1 MPTFYPPYL
10 RERFTDRVHELSV
23 LASVAEDLEDGRPRH
38 VALFGLRRIGKTLLC
53 QEQVV
58 RLLDQG
64 DVAPVYLDM
73 EGICSAPE
81 PFAQRYVGLT
91 CYWAFAKGEGPV
103 EPYLTAD
110 RLLETEAAEV
120 PLVARTVGALVRELG
135 RRKPDYALLLK
146 LAFDFP
152 EQLSQAVDR
161 PIVCFLD
168 EFPELASL
176 GNFPASATRSSSSGP
191 PCSSSPAWPM

>member
-1 MPTFYPPYL
+1 MTAFYPSYL
-10 RERFTDRVHELSV
+10 RELFTNRAHELSV
-23 LASVAEDLEDGRPRH
+23 LANVAEDLRGGHPRH
-38 VALFGLRRIGKTLLC
+38 VALFGLRRVGKTLLA

-58 RLLDQG
+58 RLLARG

-91 CYWAFAKGEGPV
+91 CYWILSEGEGPV
-103 EPYLTAD
+103 DHYLTAD

-120 PLVARTVGALVRELG
+120 PLIARTAGALIRELG
-135 RRKPDYALLLK
+135 HRKPDYSALLR

-152 EQLSQAVDR
+152 EQLAEAMDR
-161 PIVCFLD
+161 SI
-168 EFPELASL
+168 
-176 GNFPASATRSSSSGP
+176 
-191 PCSSSPAWPM
+191 M